1 MSKKRNSYLSGL
13 VEIFIS
19 LLTPIPLVVTFLL
32 GLPSEKMSHAF
43 TFSLG
48 IFAYV
53 WMLMTL
59 YISVKPQ
66 WLSHFIN
73 HRLAY
78 LNQALLTFL
87 ALFASTFHQSITLS
101 TGFEQLIAFLAFSVL
116 VAFALYSLVYYFTK
130 PILEKSGNTNYR
142 ILKTTLTSLNSLG
155 IIMVLLHVH
164 LISYVRANTLFM
176 ILCDGI
182 SLPILVYIIY
192 KWVQL
197 SAKSVEKINQ

>member
-1 MSKKRNSYLSGL
+1 MSKKRSSYLSGL

-19 LLTPIPLVVTFLL
+19 LIVPIPLVVTFLL
-32 GLPSEKMSHAF
+32 GLPSEKMSHAL

-66 WLSHFIN
+66 WLSQFIN

-78 LNQALLTFL
+78 LNQALLTLL
-87 ALFASTFHQSITLS
+87 ALFASFFHQSINVS
-101 TGFEQLIAFLAFSVL
+101 TGFEQLIAFLAFAVL
-116 VAFALYSLVYYFTK
+116 VALFLYSFTYYFAK
-130 PILEKSGNTNYR
+130 PFLEKSGNASHRT
-142 ILKTTLTSLNSLG
+142 LKATLTSLNSLG

-164 LISYVRANTLFM
+164 LISYVRANVLFM

-182 SLPILVYIIY
+182 SLPILAYIVY
-192 KWVQL
+192 KWV
-197 SAKSVEKINQ
+197 KSSVKGVEKIS